1 MLSEVG
7 RASTPP
13 PHTPTKPHQQGA
25 GSAWS
30 AVVPTDIP
38 NQPANVNAGAL
49 PGGQFLDGGMGQIG
63 LQWQQVTID
72 CPIRIVNNVLS
83 VTVSGTNS
91 RGVVVQD
98 VTFV

>member
-1 MLSEVG
+1 
-7 RASTPP
+7 
-13 PHTPTKPHQQGA
+13 
-25 GSAWS
+25 
-30 AVVPTDIP
+30 
-38 NQPANVNAGAL
+38 
-49 PGGQFLDGGMGQIG
+49 MGQIG